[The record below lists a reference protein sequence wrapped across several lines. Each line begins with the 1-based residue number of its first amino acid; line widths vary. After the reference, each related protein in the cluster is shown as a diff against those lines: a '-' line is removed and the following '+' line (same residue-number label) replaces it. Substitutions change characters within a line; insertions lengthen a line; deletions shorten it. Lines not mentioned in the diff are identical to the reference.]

1 MDIRDFAG
9 VNNLFEKPNGEKM
22 SHQELYT
29 KVVNGIGLEV
39 CEKYIPVSIEKL
51 RDALQVDPHLN
62 SIALKKW
69 DNAANRAFRHTFRLI
84 KVDTIS
90 LSEAVCTL
98 KQAARMLVERD
109 YPEYTEYTEMQKEKT
124 FI

>member
-1 MDIRDFAG
+1 MNIKDFAG

-29 KVVNGIGLEV
+29 KVVKGIGLEV

-62 SIALKKW
+62 TIELKKW
-69 DNAANRAFRHTFRLI
+69 DNAVNRAFRHTFRLI

-90 LSEAVCTL
+90 QSEAVCTL
-98 KQAARMLVERD
+98 KQAARMLVDRD
-109 YPEYTEYTEMQKEKT
+109 YPEYTEMQKEKT